1 MTKEI
6 MPFDIKEL
14 TETNIVLM
22 SKQCEEMVID
32 EKGKGY
38 VEVKAAHIKVKGLK
52 RAVTD
57 RHKELKAEHLKECQ
71 ILDGE
76 RRRIFGLLDPI
87 IDTLASKRQIE
98 DDRKA
103 EIRAAKQRIEQAR
116 IDGTRARINEIKQWC
131 YQGLEYG
138 ISSESIQWLLPVL
151 RETFDGL
158 TEKEYMEFLTEAQD
172 CLSGAIE
179 QTEKALEA
187 RIQWEKEEAEHKTE
201 EARLAEI
208 KKKQDVEQ
216 EKIDADRRK
225 IEEEKTRI
233 EQEERDRKIKE
244 EAEAKAKAD
253 AEKQIQGAKEA
264 QIKAEIAAKEAKK
277 RAEREAKEKIEREA
291 RKAEERRIAEEAE
304 KKRKAEML
312 PDQEKLIAYAEAI
325 DAIPVPTVKTI
336 LMKAILS
343 EAEADL
349 QIVTNRI
356 IRKVKEL
363 S

>member
-116 IDGTRARINEIKQWC
+116 IDGIRARINEIKQWC

-138 ISSESIQWLLPVL
+138 VSSESIQWLLPVL

-158 TEKEYMEFLTEAQD
+158 TEKEYMEFLIEAQD

-208 KKKQDVEQ
+208 KKKQDAEQ

-225 IEEEKTRI
+225 IEEEKARI
-233 EQEERDRKIKE
+233 EQAERDCKIKE
-244 EAEAKAKAD
+244 EVEAKAKVD

-264 QIKAEIAAKEAKK
+264 QIKAEIEAKEAKK

-291 RKAEERRIAEEAE
+291 QEAEDLRLAKKAET
-304 KKRKAEML
+304 KMKAEMA
-312 PDQEKLIAYAEAI
+312 PDREKLIAYAEALQ
-325 DAIPVPTVKTI
+325 AVSKPKVKASSMDTI
-336 LMKAILS
+336 LCNAVR
-343 EAEADL
+343 DL
-349 QIVTNRI
+349 RVLTDRI
-356 IRKVKEL
+356 IRMIDGL
-363 S
+363 I